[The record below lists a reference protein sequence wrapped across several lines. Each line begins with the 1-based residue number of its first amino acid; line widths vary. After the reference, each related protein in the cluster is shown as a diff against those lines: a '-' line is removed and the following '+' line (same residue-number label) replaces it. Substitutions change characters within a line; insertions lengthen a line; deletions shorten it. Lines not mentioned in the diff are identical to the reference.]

1 MSGRRFS
8 GVSLLL
14 VALAAS
20 AASCHRSVDIKE
32 ALEVVDA
39 SSGWYDAGIVD
50 GRNKIVPSVTFRLKR
65 KGAADVAGVAL
76 NVVFRHP
83 APAGANLE
91 EDWDEVFIQRADFR
105 DADQTEPLTVRT
117 EKGYTGDPPQ
127 SRLDILK
134 HSQFRDVRAR
144 IYAKYSSA
152 QWVEIGSVDVQRQL
166 LVR

>member
-39 SSGWYDAGIVD
+39 SSGWFDAGIVE
-50 GRNKIVPSVTFRLKR
+50 GKNKIVPSVTFKLR
-65 KGAADVAGVAL
+65 KK
-76 NVVFRHP
+76 P
-83 APAGANLE
+83 GANLSVIALNIAFRYVPAPGSNVE
-91 EDWDEVFIQRADFR
+91 EPWEDFFVQRAEFKDGNE
-105 DADQTEPLTVRT
+105 TEPLVVRLPN
-117 EKGYTGDPPQ
+117 GYTGEPPQ
-127 SRLDILK
+127 SRLEMLK
-134 HSQFRDVRAR
+134 NSQFRDVRAR
-144 IYAKYSSA
+144 IFAKYSSS
-152 QWVEIGSVDVQRQL
+152 QWVEIGAVDVQRQL

>member
-39 SSGWYDAGIVD
+39 SSGWFDAGIVE
-50 GRNKIVPSVTFRLKR
+50 GKNKIVPSVTFKLR
-65 KGAADVAGVAL
+65 KK
-76 NVVFRHP
+76 P
-83 APAGANLE
+83 GANLSVIALNIAFRYVPAPGSNVE
-91 EDWDEVFIQRADFR
+91 EPWEDFFLQRAEFKDGNET
-105 DADQTEPLTVRT
+105 DPLVVRLPN
-117 EKGYTGDPPQ
+117 GYTGEPPQ
-127 SRLDILK
+127 SRLEMLK
-134 HSQFRDVRAR
+134 NSQFRDVRAR
-144 IYAKYSSA
+144 IFAKYSSS
-152 QWVEIGSVDVQRQL
+152 QWVEIGAVDVQRQL